1 MQPGVIGL
9 RSAISALWQNDLRAV
24 REDRYAP
31 ERGKEALAFIQR
43 FNAMVSEL
51 RLPIQQAWGS
61 GALVHVADNPDIAG
75 PGQRVSQTR
84 IKLRNHGDAVVAEA
98 FSYLDGTP
106 TPNPSL
112 GLDRE
117 IKVADIGV
125 LAFVQELYR
134 TQVAFLQVAL
144 TVDLA
149 LADSVWL
156 YEQMV
161 ADHFAANAK
170 WPTLGELYQRAT
182 REFAVDE
189 SFETVTGMFRSEG
202 ISDGDIV
209 VGLGIDRLHHC
220 RGMERDADNFV
231 QAIRLAVEA
240 DQAMRRLDREDAVRE
255 LRLDDYAA
263 TRLGRILASAHE
275 LCREPEVAE
284 DFSTWSFLPS
294 YNVHFF
300 RRVKTVD
307 DYLATAANINPTNGS
322 VAPGVNGHSTRMSH
336 EDTSALPDGVVTF
349 LMTDVVESTQLWLQN
364 RAQMY
369 GAMRRHDQILSAAIA
384 ANQGVVL
391 KERGEGDS
399 FFAVFNRP
407 TDALSAALD
416 AQAAVMSE
424 PWSENIPMAIR
435 VAILTGEA
443 DAQDRDYR
451 SPAVNRCA
459 KLRRRAVGNQILVSE
474 STYSIVADILRGD
487 MRLDSVGKRR
497 LEGHDRPEEV
507 YVLQHGEVALAAG
520 VAEDEV

>member
-1 MQPGVIGL
+1 MRCLSMFVTQSLTPWRALSDRFGSNVCSRNGYESKWGGVGRMQPGIVGL
-9 RSAISALWQNDLRAV
+9 RGAIPALWEDDLRAV
-24 REDRYAP
+24 REDRYDTD
-31 ERGKEALAFIQR
+31 RGKEALAFIQR
-43 FNAMVSEL
+43 FNATVAQL
-51 RLPIQQAWGS
+51 RVPIQQAWGS
-61 GALVHVADNPDIAG
+61 GGLVHVADNPDIAG

-170 WPTLGELYQRAT
+170 WPTLGQLYQRAT

-209 VGLGIDRLHHC
+209 VRLGIDRLHHC
-220 RGMERDADNFV
+220 RGMERDAANFV

-240 DQAMRRLDREDAVRE
+240 DQAMRRLDREDAGRE

-275 LCREPEVAE
+275 RGREPG
-284 DFSTWSFLPS
+284 D
-294 YNVHFF
+294 
-300 RRVKTVD
+300 
-307 DYLATAANINPTNGS
+307 AA
-322 VAPGVNGHSTRMSH
+322 
-336 EDTSALPDGVVTF
+336 
-349 LMTDVVESTQLWLQN
+349 
-364 RAQMY
+364 
-369 GAMRRHDQILSAAIA
+369 
-384 ANQGVVL
+384 
-391 KERGEGDS
+391 
-399 FFAVFNRP
+399 
-407 TDALSAALD
+407 
-416 AQAAVMSE
+416 
-424 PWSENIPMAIR
+424 
-435 VAILTGEA
+435 
-443 DAQDRDYR
+443 
-451 SPAVNRCA
+451 
-459 KLRRRAVGNQILVSE
+459 
-474 STYSIVADILRGD
+474 
-487 MRLDSVGKRR
+487 
-497 LEGHDRPEEV
+497 
-507 YVLQHGEVALAAG
+507 
-520 VAEDEV
+520 